1 MRISRSSGA
10 RRKTMLGLLS
20 ITVISLTGGCTPLGT
35 GEIQV
40 FAQDL
45 FLSALAAFL
54 L

>member
-10 RRKTMLGLLS
+10 PRVTMLGLLS
-20 ITVISLTGGCTPLGT
+20 ITVISLAGGCTPLDT
-35 GEIQV
+35 GEIKA